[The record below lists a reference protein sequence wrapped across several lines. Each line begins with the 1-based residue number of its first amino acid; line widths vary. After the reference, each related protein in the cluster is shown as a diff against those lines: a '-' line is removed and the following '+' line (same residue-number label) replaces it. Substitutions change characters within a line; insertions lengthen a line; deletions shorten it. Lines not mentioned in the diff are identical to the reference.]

1 MGGSSWRVA
10 QRFWVAGMS
19 LGGIALPL
27 GALVGIP
34 MAYEFV
40 QLMGKLFLQVD
51 FLLDFSAII
60 VMVVAVLLIAT
71 LASIIPA
78 FRASQLRIADML
90 RYE

>member
-1 MGGSSWRVA
+1 
-10 QRFWVAGMS
+10 
-19 LGGIALPL
+19 
-27 GALVGIP
+27 
-34 MAYEFV
+34 MAYGFV

-51 FLLDFSAII
+51 FLLDPSALI
-60 VMVVAVLLIAT
+60 VMVIAVLLIAT